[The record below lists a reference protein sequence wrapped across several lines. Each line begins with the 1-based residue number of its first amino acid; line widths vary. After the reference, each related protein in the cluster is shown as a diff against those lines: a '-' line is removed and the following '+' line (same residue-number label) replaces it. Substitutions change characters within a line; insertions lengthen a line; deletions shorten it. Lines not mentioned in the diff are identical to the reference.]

1 MKKFFLVLILPAVLM
16 TNGFTQY
23 MSSPKLSGVG
33 LPFFQAGI
41 FRTFDDIGEN
51 RIVRLYFQI
60 INDDLTFIK
69 KDDVF
74 EAEVQFDIYI
84 NNQQKEFVVNRS
96 ISKVIKT
103 THFDETNSRKVSN
116 SYITDISLPP
126 NVYDAV
132 ITALDK
138 NSNKQVNRKIHFE
151 LEDISSKEF
160 LLSDLL
166 FFKDYQKDSLGNIS
180 NFEPNLTNNFSGEDK
195 YFYFYLSS
203 IIEKPQDT
211 LNIKYTIR
219 NTSGAVTQM
228 NEYSI
233 IKNERKTDHYIRI
246 NRQQFDQSRYELEVT
261 GSYRGNSITMKK
273 TFSFFWTE
281 SPQSPQDLDKA
292 LEQMRYLLEADSV
305 GWALKQPYEIKK
317 AYFDRF
323 WNGMDPNK
331 ETQKNELMDEY
342 YLRVNFAN
350 QNYSTLSIDGWLT
363 DRGRI
368 YIKFGQPDDIERHPF
383 EIDSVPYE
391 IWRYYSVRKIFVFVD
406 RTGFGDYYLHPDY
419 IDQEFN

>member
-1 MKKFFLVLILPAVLM
+1 MRKIFLVLILPAVLM
-16 TNGFTQY
+16 TNGYTQY

-41 FRTFDDIGEN
+41 FRTFNDAGEN

-180 NFEPNLTNNFSGEDK
+180 NFEPNLTSNFSGEDK
-195 YFYFYLSS
+195 YFYFYFSS

-211 LNIKYTIR
+211 LNIKYIIR

-261 GSYRGNSITMKK
+261 GSCRGNSITLNK

-292 LEQMRYLLEADSV
+292 LEQMRYLLEADSI

-323 WNGMDPNK
+323 WNRMDPNQ

-342 YLRVNFAN
+342 FLRVNFAN

-368 YIKFGQPDDIERHPF
+368 FIKFGQPDDIERHPF

>member
-41 FRTFDDIGEN
+41 FRTFDDAGEN

-116 SYITDISLPP
+116 SYTTDISLPP

-368 YIKFGQPDDIERHPF
+368 FIKFGQPDDIERHPF